1 MEAMPNHEFYPAAP
15 ISRGELAMALGRLT
29 RLLGLKPGSASQVA
43 AADVSAS
50 NAMYSEIQL
59 VLDNSIMGLE
69 SGSFNV
75 GGQVSGSQAVLS
87 VDRLLRIFQQ
97 TQH

>member
-1 MEAMPNHEFYPAAP
+1 
-15 ISRGELAMALGRLT
+15 MALGRLT

-69 SGSFNV
+69 NSGSFNV
-75 GGQVSGSQAVLS
+75 GGQVSGPQAVLS

-97 TQH
+97 TLH